1 MEQYKKVLIELDD
14 LMRSIGKH
22 FIPDLEI
29 LNEFHLTKRQV
40 AILFLILKK
49 PETTISEIAQ
59 YFEISKSAVSQSM
72 TKLEEEDIV
81 IREVNHEN
89 RREMNLIL
97 GNNGQRIQH
106 ELFKLEQ
113 KMMNIY
119 LTKLPIEDLYHVRDT
134 LQKLDEIILKEKKDK
149 S

>member
-1 MEQYKKVLIELDD
+1 MEEYKKVLIELDD

-134 LQKLDEIILKEKKDK
+134 LQKLDEIIMKEKKDK